1 MDLPRQALLD
11 LLELQKIDSTIDRLE
26 ARRRNLP
33 EQAELEALEQ
43 RLGEVERSVGDQ
55 QAEVDDTVGRQK
67 KLEGD
72 IDLISQKIAA
82 EEARL
87 YSGSINSPKELSA
100 LQAELES
107 LRRRKSSLEDS
118 DLEIM
123 EEREGKEKELQ
134 RLTEEQT
141 SLRAST
147 AEWAEK
153 RDRAATDI
161 DLQLTEA
168 RASREQWVP
177 KFDRETIEFYDGLR
191 AQRGGIAIA
200 ALEAG
205 TCQGCHMKLPAQEYE
220 KVRQSSGL
228 VYCDEC
234 RRILV
239 PI

>member
-1 MDLPRQALLD
+1 MDLPRDVLLD
-11 LLELQKIDSTIDRLE
+11 LLELQRIDSTIDRLQ

-33 EQAELEALEQ
+33 EQAELEAVER
-43 RLGEVERSVGDQ
+43 RLGEVERQVGDQ
-55 QAEVDDTVGRQK
+55 QVDVDDVAARQK

-82 EEARL
+82 EEERL

-107 LRRRKSSLEDS
+107 LRRRKSTLEDS

-134 RLTEEQT
+134 RLTEEQE
-141 SLRAST
+141 SLRSSA
-147 AEWAEK
+147 AEWALK
-153 RDRAATDI
+153 RDRAATEI
-161 DLQLTEA
+161 DGQLSESREA
-168 RASREQWVP
+168 RSQWVP
-177 KFDRETIEFYDGLR
+177 KFDEETIQFYDQLR
-191 AQRGGIAIA
+191 GQRGGIAIA
-200 ALEAG
+200 ALEGG

-220 KVRQSSGL
+220 RVRQSSGL

-239 PI
+239 PL